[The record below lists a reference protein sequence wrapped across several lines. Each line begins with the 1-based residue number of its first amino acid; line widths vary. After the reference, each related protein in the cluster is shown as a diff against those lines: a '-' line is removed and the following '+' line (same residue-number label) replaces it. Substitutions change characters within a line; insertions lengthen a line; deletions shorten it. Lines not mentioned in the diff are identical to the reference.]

1 MLGSQQDLTESRG
14 LRQSLDGGVR
24 LAGGSAG
31 ERPGLG
37 PPTGNV
43 SVITETL
50 PPAYAQYS

>member
-1 MLGSQQDLTESRG
+1 MLGSQQDLTESRV